1 MLHIKQFEFSP
12 FQENTYVLY
21 SDQKHCWII
30 DPGCYDSEEKQA
42 LVDFITSEGLT
53 PTRLLNTHCHLD
65 HVFGNAF
72 VYAQWG
78 LRPEYHEKDE
88 PTMRMAPI
96 SANMYGI
103 PGFENSPSPERYLK
117 ETDVLELDG
126 TEVEMRFCPGHAP
139 GHLVFILHEQK
150 DIIGGDVLFNGSI
163 GRTDLPGGDHET
175 LLRSIREQLY
185 VLDDDYVVHSGH
197 GPTTT
202 IGQEKKSNPFMR
214 AEK

>member
-1 MLHIKQFEFSP
+1 MVHIRQFEFSP
-12 FQENTYVLY
+12 FSENTYVLY
-21 SDQKHCWII
+21 SDEGNCWII
-30 DPGCYDSEEKQA
+30 DPGCYYPEEKQE
-42 LVDFITSEGLT
+42 LKEFIASKGLK

-72 VYAQWG
+72 VYSSYG

-88 PTMRMAPI
+88 PTMQMAPT
-96 SANMYGI
+96 SASMYGI
-103 PGFENSPSPERYLK
+103 PGFEISPNPERYLSEEEK
-117 ETDVLELDG
+117 LDLDG
-126 TEVEMRFCPGHAP
+126 HEIELRFCPGHAP

-150 DIIGGDVLFNGSI
+150 AIIGGDVLFNGSI

-185 VLDDDYVVHSGH
+185 VLDDDYTVYSGH

-202 IGQEKKSNPFMR
+202 IGQEKKSNPFVR
-214 AEK
+214 GAE